1 MYNNFIK
8 NLDILQKGGVAASPD
23 NNTQIG
29 SYYFDWMRD
38 GSLSMLTFMELND
51 FDYSKIVDKMKDYVS
66 WVLRVQQL
74 VDPYSIDIRSEPKYT
89 LPDGNVWI
97 GGWCRPQSDGPALRS
112 RTLM

>member
-1 MYNNFIK
+1 
-8 NLDILQKGGVAASPD
+8 
-23 NNTQIG
+23 
-29 SYYFDWMRD
+29 
-38 GSLSMLTFMELND
+38 
-51 FDYSKIVDKMKDYVS
+51 MKDYVS